1 MGGICNYPGCGGLG
15 EPCCINNACHGSLE
29 CIDNRCRYTGSDYGT
44 CGNLY
49 RDINGPLEGGKLYV
63 VDQQGI
69 PEDDIRRRYP
79 VVLLVHGMGSDCSAW
94 TNYLQWFRNKG
105 YRIGNVSLYRH
116 ESEHSQVPTYEMFN
130 PNGQMLLELSDSL
143 KAYMEIMYPDSLGWN
158 NNIVAVAHS
167 RGGLDA
173 ENAIVLKGADMKGIV
188 SLATPWFGS
197 KLADVCVSGVPPS
210 GRCDEICLLT
220 LPALPAYF
228 KCLAI
233 CLAVSEIT
241 SYVCTRML
249 PDSRILTT
257 WDVSR
262 YRNSITSAIQ
272 NSPIKYAA
280 GIGYTRNLLCGGFNG
295 KNIVTCFLLKYF
307 FFEWANDGMVQG
319 NSVYRMNHIFGDSKF
334 ELISP
339 ECPNMFNCPSPGMW
353 VVDHSAVR
361 ESYDIFNNE
370 VELKVR
376 DIGGNQNSTTSGGV
390 DYQALMEAMREV
402 RITRSAGYITYL
414 SGGDTLHLRIGR
426 NLGISGI
433 AILSQSMLQGI
444 NMDYCDTCLYK
455 YSYESA
461 SKDLYR
467 EITLRAVDSGSVI
480 IGFILDSEEAL
491 MEMERDRIRYREGD
505 SAILTLRL
513 PKDEYQITAYYT
525 NADRMEGGDIQF
537 VNNRAVIRN
546 LREGIYMV
554 GVQIEGRTYRRTLIM
569 YFPVE
574 EREPSGKSMGYKET
588 LPELSE
594 GIYKVY
600 DLSGRLIYRGYTSG
614 GKVSLEHLNLR
625 KGVYIVKQGKKTY
638 KVMVK

>member
-1 MGGICNYPGCGGLG
+1 M
-15 EPCCINNACHGSLE
+15 
-29 CIDNRCRYTGSDYGT
+29 
-44 CGNLY
+44 Y

-130 PNGQMLLELSDSL
+130 PNGQMLKELSDSL
-143 KAYMEIMYPDSLGWN
+143 KAYMERLYPNNQGWN

-173 ENAIVLKGADMKGIV
+173 ENAIVLKGADIKGIV
-188 SLATPWFGS
+188 SLATPWLGS
-197 KLADVCVSGVPPS
+197 KMANACINGIPNISCSILCLFTGAAYNECMG
-210 GRCDEICLLT
+210 ICRT
-220 LPALPAYF
+220 L
-228 KCLAI
+228 
-233 CLAVSEIT
+233 SRIT
-241 SYVCTRML
+241 SLICPDLR

-257 WDVSR
+257 WDVIQ
-262 YRNSITSAIQ
+262 YRNRITPAIQ
-272 NSPIKYAA
+272 NSPIKYAS
-280 GIGYTRNLLCGGFNG
+280 GIGYTRNLLCGGFYW
-295 KNIVTCFLLKYF
+295 KYKVTCFMLKYL

-319 NSVYRMNHIFGDSKF
+319 NSIYPMDSIYGSSKF

-339 ECPNMFNCPSPGMW
+339 ECPSMFNCPSPGMW

-361 ESYDIFNNE
+361 ESYDIFNNA
-370 VELKVR
+370 VERKVKQF
-376 DIGGNQNSTTSGGV
+376 GAQNSTTSGGV

-402 RITRSAGYITYL
+402 RITKSAGYITYL
-414 SGGDTLHLRIGR
+414 TGGDTLHLRIGR

-455 YSYESA
+455 YSYESI
-461 SKDLYR
+461 SKDMYR

-491 MEMERDRIRYREGD
+491 MEMERDKIRYREGD

-574 EREPSGKSMGYKET
+574 EREPSDKSMGYRET

-594 GIYKVY
+594 GIYEVY
-600 DLSGRLIYRGYTSG
+600 DLSGRLIHRGYTSG
-614 GKVSLEHLNLR
+614 GKVRLEHLNLR
-625 KGVYIVKQGKKTY
+625 RGVYIVKQGKKTY